1 MVQLPSKEVWFKVVL
16 IVSLLE
22 DWVFANFFF
31 FFFFREKSTGDD
43 LIGRNNV
50 YFHLHFFSSE
60 RD

>member
-31 FFFFREKSTGDD
+31 FSIEKSTGDD

>member
-22 DWVFANFFF
+22 DWVFANFFLF
-31 FFFFREKSTGDD
+31 SRGKSTGDD
-43 LIGRNNV
+43 LIGRNSA